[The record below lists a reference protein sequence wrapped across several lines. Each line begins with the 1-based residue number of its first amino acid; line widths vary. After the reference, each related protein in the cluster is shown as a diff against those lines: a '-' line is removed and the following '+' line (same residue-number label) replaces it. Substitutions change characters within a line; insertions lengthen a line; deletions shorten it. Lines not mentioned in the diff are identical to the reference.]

1 MFKGGKMRK
10 RIDGGIGAAAALL
23 VCVAWLSDAQATPT
37 SIRTFVSGTGTD
49 AGMCSRVAPCRSF
62 AYALLQTVAGGE
74 ITVLDPGGYGAVTI
88 NESVSI
94 VNDGVGEAGVTVSS
108 GNAITIS
115 TGSSAVVNLRG
126 LTLVGLPGSGEGILF
141 NATGTLN
148 VQNCVIGGF
157 GGDGMGLEPT
167 GPATF
172 NVADT
177 VVSNAVGDGVAV
189 ETNGAGTVNATFT
202 RVQALG
208 DAAGFLVNGANSTGA
223 VNATIANSTTSNNS
237 FGVTVEGNSGAAVT
251 QVMVSGTVINNNGT
265 AIFEDGANSTTYLTK
280 DAIAGNTTAFDILNS
295 GAVSSF
301 GDNDV
306 KSNGNDGGALPLV
319 SAK

>member
-1 MFKGGKMRK
+1 MRK
-10 RIDGGIGAAAALL
+10 SIDGGIAAAAALL

-37 SIRTFVSGTGTD
+37 AVRTFVSGTGTD
-49 AGMCSRVAPCRSF
+49 SGMCSRVAPCRSF
-62 AYALLQTVAGGE
+62 AFALLQTVAGGE

-108 GNAITIS
+108 GNAITVS

-126 LTLVGLPGSGEGILF
+126 LTVVGLTGSGEGILF

-148 VQNCVIGGF
+148 IQNCVIGGF
-157 GGDGMGLEPT
+157 GFDGIGLLPT
-167 GPATF
+167 GAATF
-172 NVADT
+172 NIADT
-177 VVSNAVGDGVAV
+177 VVSNVANNAVVIQ
-189 ETNGAGTVNATFT
+189 TTGAGTVNATFT

-208 DAAGFLVNGANSTGA
+208 AATGFLVNGANSTGA
-223 VNATIANSTTSNNS
+223 VNATIANSAASNNQ
-237 FGVTVEGNSGAAVT
+237 FGVTVEGSTAAAVT
-251 QVMVSGTVINNNGT
+251 QVMVSSTVVNNNGT
-265 AIFEDGANSTTYLTK
+265 GVFEDGANSTTYLTK
-280 DAIAGNTTAFDILNS
+280 NTIAGNTTAFNILSS
-295 GAVSSF
+295 GAVASF

-306 KSNGNDGGALPLV
+306 KGNGNDGGALPLV